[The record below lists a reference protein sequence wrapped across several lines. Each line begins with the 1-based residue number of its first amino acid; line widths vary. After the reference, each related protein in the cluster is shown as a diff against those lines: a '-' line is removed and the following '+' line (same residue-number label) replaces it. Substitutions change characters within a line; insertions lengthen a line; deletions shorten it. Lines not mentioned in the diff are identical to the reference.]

1 MSARGIRPPR
11 GNASRTKGYK
21 RAARSKR
28 DKPEVI
34 EFETDLPRS
43 LWGIISR
50 MEDRTYRVG
59 GYHKFMI
66 YDPKKREIQALS
78 FRDRVVQHCLCD
90 NILRPYFENRL
101 IYDNAA
107 CREDRSWRRR

>member
-1 MSARGIRPPR
+1 ME
-11 GNASRTKGYK
+11 KGAFDAMLDFQNMYRAYK

-78 FRDRVVQHCLCD
+78 LPGFI
-90 NILRPYFENRL
+90 ILPL
-101 IYDNAA
+101 L
-107 CREDRSWRRR
+107 STGL